1 MCVCLRRTRKSAFVL
16 CGWHSLKINVLIDSL
31 IVALSNPLYPSNWIS
46 SEVVLKNMFYQP
58 LTLLYTIFHEKGTPI
73 DKWYPFHISCLEP
86 VNTFIVT
93 AVKALTCK

>member
-1 MCVCLRRTRKSAFVL
+1 MSAYGVPGNQLLFCVAGIV
-16 CGWHSLKINVLIDSL
+16 LKINVLIDSL
-31 IVALSNPLYPSNWIS
+31 IVALNNPLYPSNWIS
-46 SEVVLKNMFYQP
+46 SEVVLKKMFYQP

>member
-1 MCVCLRRTRKSAFVL
+1 MSAYAVPGNQLLFCVAGIV
-16 CGWHSLKINVLIDSL
+16 LKINVLIDSL

-46 SEVVLKNMFYQP
+46 SEVVLKKMFYQP

-93 AVKALTCK
+93 AVKAPTCK

>member
-1 MCVCLRRTRKSAFVL
+1 MSAYGVPGNQLLFCVAGIV
-16 CGWHSLKINVLIDSL
+16 LKINVLIDSL

-46 SEVVLKNMFYQP
+46 SEVVLKKMFYQP